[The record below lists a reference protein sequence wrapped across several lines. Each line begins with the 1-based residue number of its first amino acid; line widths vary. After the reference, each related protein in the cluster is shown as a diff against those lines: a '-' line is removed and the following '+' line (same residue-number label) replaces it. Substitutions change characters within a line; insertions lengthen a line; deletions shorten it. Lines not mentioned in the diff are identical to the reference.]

1 MYNVEW
7 LYMFTCPLYCIL
19 ACPVGS
25 PKYCMTHK
33 NKQSYYI
40 TLITCEYKNISN
52 MSKTNNNSS
61 SWVKPLL
68 NWTCTF
74 LFTLQNIKS
83 SFKERA
89 TQCSHLKRQLFW
101 KWVICHLNH
110 FSLQDNHSKITSD
123 LFRSEGHHFQ
133 MVHPVWIWRGGVG
146 HRKCVEMHIP
156 TPTPPGKSYSMHC
169 FIQV

>member
-1 MYNVEW
+1 M
-7 LYMFTCPLYCIL
+7 
-19 ACPVGS
+19 
-25 PKYCMTHK
+25 
-33 NKQSYYI
+33 
-40 TLITCEYKNISN
+40 TCEYKNISN
-52 MSKTNNNSS
+52 MSKTNSNSS

-133 MVHPVWIWRGGVG
+133 MVHPVWIWRGWVG

-156 TPTPPGKSYSMHC
+156 TPHPLENPIPCSVLFRFSPVCVPFLDKLSSTKFLNLGEHALSPL
-169 FIQV
+169 FIPSRLLNPSLL